1 MRRLLTELKLLLL
14 KLFILLMLPI
24 LAIECYALTT
34 VGSVQVQE
42 SIIWGYYSYREDY
55 AKPLPMPVQ
64 LILKRS
70 DQYTQVGQLSY
81 INYEVNNL
89 LTYTDDKTAY
99 GDVNQL
105 WWFNPGEYFATPAES
120 VAILKGDC
128 DDYAIIKY
136 RMAQQLGYRTAVAVV
151 NVDHD
156 MDKMH
161 AVTFVVLP
169 DARVYVLDLNL
180 NGALELQDW
189 LRATRADVFLMLDRH
204 GPHLPNNWLA
214 GTHEKLPA
222 PAPIELPP
230 TVVLP
235 APAPVS

>member
-1 MRRLLTELKLLLL
+1 MRHLLSELKLLLL
-14 KLFILLMLPI
+14 KLFILAMLPI
-24 LAIECYALTT
+24 LALECYAMTT

-55 AKPLPMPVQ
+55 TKPLPVPVQ
-64 LILKRS
+64 LILNRS
-70 DQYTQVGQLSY
+70 GQYTQVGQLSE
-81 INYEVNNL
+81 INYEVNQL
-89 LTYTDDKTAY
+89 LTYTDDETAY

-120 VAILKGDC
+120 VAIRKGDC

-151 NVDHD
+151 NIDHD
-156 MDKMH
+156 MNKMH

-180 NGALELQDW
+180 NAALEMHDW
-189 LRATRADVFLMLDRH
+189 LRVTKADVFLTLDRH

-214 GTHEKLPA
+214 GTHAK
-222 PAPIELPP
+222 
-230 TVVLP
+230 VP
-235 APAPVS
+235 APAPVRQPPKVLLTPSTPVS